1 MVHVMTKAIRAN
13 LRRARKKAGLSQ
25 ENMARAVGLSLQ
37 GYHLVETGQQ
47 SVKLDA
53 ALRIAERLGH
63 DVSWMRELFA
73 IVEGGE
79 DTSENTSETRSAA

>member
-1 MVHVMTKAIRAN
+1 
-13 LRRARKKAGLSQ
+13 
-25 ENMARAVGLSLQ
+25 MARAVGLSLQ

-63 DVSWMRELFA
+63 DVTWLRELFS
-73 IVEGGE
+73 IIEGEGE
-79 DTSENTSETRSAA
+79 ASESAEESRRVA